1 MLAAAIIVLREVLEA
16 ALIIGIVLAASKGV
30 AGSRRYVASG
40 IAAGLLGAVVVAAG
54 ADALAAMAEGMGQEL
69 FNAGI
74 LLLAVAMLG
83 WHNVWMGR
91 HGAEIAR
98 DMTRVGHEVA
108 AGTRPLIVLAVVVA
122 LAVLR
127 EGAEVVLFMYGLT
140 AGGASSTAM
149 LAGAAV
155 GLAGGGLAGFIVYR
169 GLLRIPLRH
178 LFSIT
183 GLLILLLAAG
193 MASQAAGLLVQA
205 GRLPAL
211 ADPAW
216 DASQWLPQSSL
227 AGQILHALIGYQER
241 PSAMQILFFVITL
254 GTVFVLM
261 RWTAKR
267 SSAPAARPLAAALLV
282 IAAAA
287 AATPRP
293 AQAAHTV
300 YSPIVEE
307 GERAI
312 EFRGHRDFDS
322 SPARDGAGQ
331 AKLEFEWAPITRWR
345 TELLL
350 EMEREPGADRE
361 LTEIAWENVFQL
373 TEQGERWAD
382 LGLLAEYAHSLE
394 DDGNDKLELGFLAQ
408 KARGRHLTTANLIV
422 ERELSGTG
430 VTEAE
435 CAFQYRYRLAETLE
449 PGVEWY
455 GALGETGQWGA
466 LSSQRQQFGPA
477 VFGTVRGAGSKFRY
491 EAAVLFG
498 MTGESPATT
507 LRLQLEYEF

>member
-16 ALIIGIVLAASKGV
+16 ALIIGIVLAASRGV
-30 AGSRRYVASG
+30 AGSRRAVAAG
-40 IAAGLLGAVVVAAG
+40 IATGLFGAVVVAGG
-54 ADALAAMAEGMGQEL
+54 ADAVAGMAEGMGQEI
-69 FNAGI
+69 FNAGV

-83 WHNVWMGR
+83 WHNIWMGR

-108 AGTRPLIVLAVVVA
+108 AGRRPLIVLAAVVA

-140 AGGASSTAM
+140 AGGASSSAM
-149 LAGAAV
+149 LAGAAI
-155 GLAGGGLAGFIVYR
+155 GLASGGLAGFIVYR
-169 GLLRIPLRH
+169 GLLRLPLRH

-205 GRLPAL
+205 GQLPAL

-216 DASQWLPQSSL
+216 DASRVLPQDSV
-227 AGQILHALIGYQER
+227 AGQILHALVGYQER
-241 PSAMQILFFVITL
+241 PSAMQVVFFLVTL
-254 GTVFVLM
+254 VTVFVLM
-261 RWTAKR
+261 RWTARR
-267 SSAPAARPLAAALLV
+267 SDAPAVRPVAAGLLV

-287 AATPRP
+287 VAIPRP

-300 YSPIVEE
+300 YSPIVEA
-307 GERAI
+307 GERAF

-322 SPARDGAGQ
+322 GPEQDGAEQ
-331 AKLEFEWAPITRWR
+331 AKLEFEWAPFARWR
-345 TELLL
+345 AELLL

-394 DDGNDKLELGFLAQ
+394 DDGSDKLELGFLAQ
-408 KARGRHLTTANLIV
+408 KAMGRHLTTANLIV
-422 ERELSGTG
+422 ERELGGDG

-435 CAFQYRYRLAETLE
+435 YAVQYRYRHAEALE
-449 PGVEWY
+449 PGVECH

-466 LSSQRQQFGPA
+466 LSSQRQQLGPA
-477 VFGTVRGAGSKFRY
+477 IFGAVRGTGSKFSY

-498 MTGESPATT
+498 LTGESPAAT